1 MFFYLNVLWV
11 DFSFGAVIDW
21 FLVEIAKI
29 EQGVLRLEMLYGL
42 FFQFKLL
49 KVGIIFA
56 FINAMS

>member
-1 MFFYLNVLWV
+1 VLWV